1 MTHKYDLIVVGAGHA
16 GIEAALASAK
26 MGLNTLMLT
35 ILVDRIGATSCNPA
49 IGGLA
54 KGHLVK
60 EVDALGG
67 FMGEATDKS
76 GIQYR
81 ILNDTK
87 GPAVRGSRAQIDMDE
102 YNLFAK
108 TVCLNTENLET
119 KQDLVVDLITEGDS
133 VCGVVTE
140 LGNRYLAMAVILTAG
155 PFLNGH

>member
-26 MGLNTLMLT
+26 MGLNTLLVT

-67 FMGEATDKS
+67 FMG
-76 GIQYR
+76 R
-81 ILNDTK
+81 L
-87 GPAVRGSRAQIDMDE
+87 PIDAE
-102 YNLFAK
+102 YNI
-108 TVCLNTENLET
+108 E
-119 KQDLVVDLITEGDS
+119 
-133 VCGVVTE
+133 
-140 LGNRYLAMAVILTAG
+140 Y
-155 PFLNGH
+155 